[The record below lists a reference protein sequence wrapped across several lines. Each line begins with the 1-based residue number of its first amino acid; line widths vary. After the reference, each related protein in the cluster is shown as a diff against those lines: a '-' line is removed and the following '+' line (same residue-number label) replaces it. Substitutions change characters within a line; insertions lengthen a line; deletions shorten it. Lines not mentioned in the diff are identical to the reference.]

1 MLILITLINNNLI
14 FLGVN
19 MDITLL
25 RHGRP
30 TFKIRGWLK
39 SSELG
44 QMINTYEYAGICG
57 SPTMDTRDHVRDCNV
72 VVCSD
77 LPRSVESAYRLGV
90 KKIHSIDEHY
100 RECELPHF
108 NSGSL
113 MLPTKL
119 WVALLR
125 TLWLLGFSKNA
136 ESISHAKERAKQVAY
151 HLIKL
156 AEEHQTVVF
165 VGHGVLNYYVA
176 KELRS
181 LNWRGPKRPKTSYWA
196 MNIYRYR

>member
-1 MLILITLINNNLI
+1 
-14 FLGVN
+14 

-30 TFKIRGWLK
+30 TYKIRGWLK
-39 SSELG
+39 ARDLA
-44 QMINTYEYAGICG
+44 QAINTYEYAGVCG
-57 SPTMDTRDHVRDCNV
+57 SPPMDARDHVRACNA

-77 LPRSVESAYRLGV
+77 LPRSVESAYRLGI
-90 KKIHSIDEHY
+90 KKIHTIDEHY

-108 NSGSL
+108 SSGSL
-113 MLPTKL
+113 ILPTKL

-125 TLWLLGFSKNA
+125 TLWLLGFSRNA
-136 ESISHAKERAKQVAY
+136 ESIKDAKNRAKQVAY

-156 AEEHQTVVF
+156 AEEHETVAF

-181 LNWRGPKRPKTSYWA
+181 LNWHGPKRPRAHYWA
-196 MNIYRYR
+196 TNIYRYK